1 MPCTNGLDVPA
12 RHSAKGKGCAVQP
25 LFAKVTPLRSPDCPT
40 EADEDSVRGTHGSG
54 PRQGARHSFHS
65 LSSGLQEDGR
75 EYRYSARSSQTL
87 LLCIRIQ
94 FLEIP
99 IQTPGNNSESLP

>member
-65 LSSGLQEDGR
+65 LFWLARGR
-75 EYRYSARSSQTL
+75 TRVPILRTVVSDFAAMYTYSISRNTHSD
-87 LLCIRIQ
+87 
-94 FLEIP
+94 
-99 IQTPGNNSESLP
+99 PGK